1 MEESKEELLRK
12 YLDNELT
19 PGEEQEALHVIA
31 DDEELRAM
39 LRFEQQIRSTDFSSF
54 EVPAGFGDQVMS
66 TIEAKED
73 IKEKTNVFDKVREWT
88 QALFEPREFQLRP
101 AFAMAMLLAVIVLV
115 GLPYYVEDPVENQIA
130 ANNIDSPT
138 VEQVSDNGEQVWTRF
153 IYIDKEAE
161 SVSVAGDFSDW
172 NPVELTKQNINGEQV
187 WTGLVPMAR
196 GEHRYMFI
204 KNGEQ
209 WVTDPLA
216 PVQQD
221 DGFGNKNA
229 VIYL

>member
-1 MEESKEELLRK
+1 MEERKEELLRK
-12 YLDNELT
+12 YLDGELT
-19 PGEEQEALHVIA
+19 AQQEQEALHIIA
-31 DDEELRAM
+31 DDEDLRAM
-39 LRFEQQIRSTDFSSF
+39 LRFEQQLKGTDFSSY
-54 EVPAGFGDQVMS
+54 EVPAGFSDNVMAA
-66 TIEAKED
+66 IEAKETAA
-73 IKEKTNVFDKVREWT
+73 EQVHVFEKVREWV
-88 QALFEPREFQLRP
+88 QSLFEPREFQLRP
-101 AFAMAMLLAVIVLV
+101 AFAGAMLLAVIVLV
-115 GLPYYVEDPVENQIA
+115 GLPYYGDRSDGNQVA
-130 ANNIDSPT
+130 TNNIDSPT
-138 VEQVSDNGEQVWTRF
+138 VEQVSDDGGQVWTRF
-153 IYIDKEAE
+153 VYIDKEAT

-172 NPVELTKQNINGEQV
+172 NPIELTRKSLNGQQV
-187 WTGLVPMAR
+187 WTGLVPMDR